1 MTLQFIN
8 PLTPRICTRLLRE
21 MSDVMDA
28 ADKPHWAA
36 AMREA
41 VRELSRYER
50 IEAASLRLLME
61 MDARLTQDKIMPIA
75 QAQGDLADSLS
86 TPF

>member
-1 MTLQFIN
+1 MSLSFVN
-8 PLTPRICTRLLRE
+8 PLTPRIDVQALRQ

-50 IEAASLRLLME
+50 IEAASLRLLTE
-61 MDARLTQDKIMPIA
+61 MDQRLTSDKIMPIA
-75 QAQGDLADSLS
+75 QAQVDLADSLAA
-86 TPF
+86 PF